1 MIGGVNNFR
10 IKKSLTS
17 EYKIIN
23 KMKESIILYI
33 ILDIEIDTTK
43 TQARAI
49 NSRRVLFENV
59 ASRRGFSPMYFSSL

>member
-23 KMKESIILYI
+23 KMKEPIILYI
-33 ILDIEIDTTK
+33 ILDIEIDTTN
-43 TQARAI
+43 TQQRAI